1 MVVVVVVMVRKVNLT
16 VENTPMTSKISVDT
30 YLLGQDMLIV
40 EISEIWLSLPKLT
53 AEKDMS
59 G

>member
-16 VENTPMTSKISVDT
+16 VENTPMTSKSSVDT

>member
-1 MVVVVVVMVRKVNLT
+1 MVVVMVRKVNLT